1 MALVEYCQS
10 KDMYSKPVVS
20 EKQGKMDTSKLREER
35 KDAIVERR

>member
-1 MALVEYCQS
+1 
-10 KDMYSKPVVS
+10 MYSKPVVS